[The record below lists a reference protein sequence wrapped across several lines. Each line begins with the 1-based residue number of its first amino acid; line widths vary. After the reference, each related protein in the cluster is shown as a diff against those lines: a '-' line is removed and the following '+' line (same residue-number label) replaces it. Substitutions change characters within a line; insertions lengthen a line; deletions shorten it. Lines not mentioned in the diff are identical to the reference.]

1 MVREW
6 VGEETATLMAEGGK
20 FFDELGGYPLPKAR
34 E

>member
-1 MVREW
+1 VREW